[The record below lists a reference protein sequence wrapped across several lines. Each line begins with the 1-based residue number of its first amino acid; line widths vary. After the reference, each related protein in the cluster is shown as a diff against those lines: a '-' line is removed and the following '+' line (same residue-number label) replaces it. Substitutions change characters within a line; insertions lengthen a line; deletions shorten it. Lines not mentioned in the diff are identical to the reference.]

1 MKRGI
6 RKLEDI
12 DGNEVF
18 VPYIKEKYDEFYII
32 SKICLKMLLQIRSVH
47 TFKYFNALVMCLSYN
62 DDRLK
67 LSNEHKQEIRKKL
80 KIDRQKVWKLN
91 NELLQIGLLIK
102 DGDQLKI
109 PANIAWYG
117 DKQTKKNM
125 IKAYI
130 KQSITPNTNFD
141 NETKQIHREND

>member
-1 MKRGI
+1 
-6 RKLEDI
+6 
-12 DGNEVF
+12 
-18 VPYIKEKYDEFYII
+18 
-32 SKICLKMLLQIRSVH
+32 
-47 TFKYFNALVMCLSYN
+47 MCLSYN

-67 LSNEHKQEIRKKL
+67 LSNEHKQEIRKRL

>member
-6 RKLEDI
+6 KKLEDI

-18 VPYIKEKYDEFYII
+18 VPYIREKYDEFYIL
-32 SKICLKMLLQIRSVH
+32 SKMCLKLLSQVQSVH
-47 TFKYFNALVMCLSYN
+47 TFKYFNALVMSLTYN

-67 LSNEHKQEIRKKL
+67 LSNEHKQEIRSKL
-80 KIDRQKVWKLN
+80 KIDRQKAWKLN

-125 IKAYI
+125 IKTYI
-130 KQSITPNTNFD
+130 KKSITPNLNFD
-141 NETKQIHREND
+141 NETKQIHRQDD